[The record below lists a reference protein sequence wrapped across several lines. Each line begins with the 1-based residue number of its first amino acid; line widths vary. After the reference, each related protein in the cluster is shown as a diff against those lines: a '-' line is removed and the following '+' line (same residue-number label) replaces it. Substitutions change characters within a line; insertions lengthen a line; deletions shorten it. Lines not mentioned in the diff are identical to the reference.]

1 MAEATTTTSATGA
14 FNPVSPFTRRE
25 VSPDKT
31 FTMDTFLKVLG
42 AQMKAQNPMEPLKD
56 TEFIGQM
63 TQFSS
68 LEQITKLNT
77 TMNNMAL
84 SMQITQG
91 AALIGRTVTYA
102 PADGGLPVTGTVD
115 RLSIE
120 GGKVMNLIV
129 GGTSVSSGQ
138 VIEVAA

>member
-91 AALIGRTVTYA
+91 PSSVGRSPTRPRTGDSPSPGPWTACRSRAAR
-102 PADGGLPVTGTVD
+102 
-115 RLSIE
+115 
-120 GGKVMNLIV
+120 
-129 GGTSVSSGQ
+129 
-138 VIEVAA
+138 